1 MKHIHISMDDELHA
15 RLVEHAKSEDLTIT
29 QVLRRAV
36 RETLKPK
43 LPAPTMPNY
52 TPPGY
57 TWVNRWLN
65 EAIVD
70 GQITKA

>member
-43 LPAPTMPNY
+43 LVTAP
-52 TPPGY
+52 
-57 TWVNRWLN
+57 RLHCRS
-65 EAIVD
+65 
-70 GQITKA
+70 